1 MPKLD
6 MPITQR
12 HKFVGDVTTIS
23 FCLDNQFA
31 GRAKTIRGAH
41 VTVGSNVWSRLLVWP
56 AGQRG

>member
-41 VTVGSNVWSRLLVWP
+41 VTVGSNV
-56 AGQRG
+56 